1 MMTNFGTSFGTSP
14 FADSAFSMTQLTQA
28 INLLPNLYGR
38 CESLNLFPTKSVR
51 HRSIAIEERNGVLSL
66 LSTQTPGA
74 PGTVGERSK
83 RKLRTFSIP
92 HIPHD
97 DVVLPEE
104 VQGIRSFGSE
114 NELESLASVITDH
127 LQSMRNKHA
136 ITLEYLRVGALKGV
150 ILDADGSELLNLYDA
165 FEIKPK
171 VVNFGLSTATTDV
184 KKKCLEVVRHI
195 EDNLRGE
202 FMTTVHALVSPEFF
216 DSLTSHPKVKEAYER
231 FEEGAA
237 LRNDMRSGF
246 TFGGITFEEYR
257 GQASDADGNVRRFI
271 DENAGHCFP
280 MGTSETFATYFAP
293 ADFNETVNTLGL
305 PLYAKQE
312 PRRFDRGTDLH
323 TQSNPLPM
331 CHRPG
336 VLVKLVAN

>member
-1 MMTNFGTSFGTSP
+1 MMTNFGANFGTSP

-74 PGTVGERSK
+74 PGTVGERAK

-136 ITLEYLRVGALKGV
+136 ITLEYLRMGALKGV

-216 DSLTSHPKVKEAYER
+216 DSLTSHAKVKEAYER

-280 MGTSETFATYFAP
+280 MGTAETFATYFAP